1 VGLAC
6 IVVLLG
12 AGCAA
17 ATSPPGAVRQPDAPP
32 STVIVPRSAPSSCA
46 LPTAERCRRLEALVR
61 WEHAHEQD
69 LAHLG
74 ATIVDT
80 YDRPPLTIVFL
91 SGTLTTAVKRYV
103 QAFLPPEV
111 RDVPIVYI
119 QGPISYDL

>member
-17 ATSPPGAVRQPDAPP
+17 AARPPGAVAPPDAPA
-32 STVIVPRSAPSSCA
+32 STMIVPRAAQSYCE
-46 LPTAERCRRLEALVR
+46 LPTADRCRRLEALIR
-61 WEHAHEQD
+61 WEHAHEQE

-91 SGTLTTAVKRYV
+91 SGTLTTTVKRYV
-103 QAFLPPEV
+103 EANLPSEV
-111 RDVPIVYI
+111 SAVPIDYI
-119 QGPISYDL
+119 QGPISFSL